1 MNIFLL
7 SEGLSEE
14 DRFTAHL
21 HYLIECVPEVG
32 QCLVNELLRQAGKPP
47 TRFQKSENHPSSE
60 AQNRPDFLL
69 RCENFDIICEHKL
82 RSPLGERQL
91 ERYLTM
97 SWPRPHHLALIST
110 VQINISADVLS
121 DSRYLRPIGQH
132 YLWRDV
138 RSMLQQPEQRLT
150 HDFGLYMR
158 SLGMYPLDLPNGWGA
173 LFETKETAE
182 VFGDQFRNVR
192 AYFLAKGCRCTLDAS
207 RLGFQIGRL
216 TPWLHL
222 IYLFVEPVGSSSP
235 KIGQA
240 VLGARIYV
248 PKDARE
254 MNALRI
260 PLTNFKCGDLNVQAR
275 SHKRVAK
282 WNKGLCLVLEYTTPL
297 EPVLDRPV
305 PEIADTLLEFAKGVF
320 AHCQTLVTSATAG
333 TQL

>member
-32 QCLVNELLRQAGKPP
+32 QSLVDELLRQAGKPP
-47 TRFQKSENHPSSE
+47 ARFQKSENHPGSD

-69 RCENFDIICEHKL
+69 RCDAFDIVCEHKL

-91 ERYLTM
+91 ERYLAM
-97 SWPRPHHLALIST
+97 SWPRPHRLALISN
-110 VQINISADVLS
+110 VPINVSAEVLG
-121 DSRYLRPIGQH
+121 DARYLRPIAPH

-138 RSMLQQPEQRLT
+138 HAMLQQSEQRLA
-150 HDFGLYMR
+150 HDFGHYMR
-158 SLGMYPLDLPNGWGA
+158 SLGMCPFELPNGWGT
-173 LFETKETAE
+173 LFAANETAE

-222 IYLFVEPVGSSSP
+222 IYLFVEPAGSSSP

-254 MNALRI
+254 RSSLRI
-260 PLTNFKCGDLNVQAR
+260 PPTNFKCGALQVQAQ
-275 SHKRVAK
+275 SHERVAK
-282 WNKGLCLVLEYTTPL
+282 WNKGLCCVLEYKTPL

-305 PEIADTLLEFAKGVF
+305 PEIADTLLEFAKDVF
-320 AHCQTLVTSATAG
+320 EHCQALVTKGSAN
-333 TQL
+333 TQV